1 VGRLGFGGVKAEE
14 LAVPG
19 AWVFTPPV
27 FPDARGAFAAPF
39 QAEVFAGTVGHPLH
53 VAQAN
58 TSVSRRGVVRGVHYA
73 DVPPGQA
80 KYVQCSAGALLDVVI
95 DIRVGSPTF
104 GTWDAVTLD
113 AESLRAVYLSEGL
126 GHAFLSLA
134 DGTVATYLCSTA
146 YNPGAEHGI
155 NPLDPEL
162 ALPWT
167 DHVPAGELVL
177 SAKDTAAPSLTEAR
191 DAGAL
196 PDLEACRARVA
207 ALAAAGHR

>member
-1 VGRLGFGGVKAEE
+1 VQAKE

-58 TSVSRRGVVRGVHYA
+58 TSVSGRGVLRGLHYA

-80 KYVQCSAGALLDVVI
+80 KYVQCSAGALIDVVV

-104 GTWDAVTLD
+104 GQWDAVRLDGGTLN
-113 AESLRAVYLSEGL
+113 AVYLSEGL
-126 GHAFLSLA
+126 GHAFLALV

-146 YNPGAEHGI
+146 YNPGAEHGV
-155 NPLDPEL
+155 NPLDPAL
-162 ALPWT
+162 GLPWT
-167 DHVPAGELVL
+167 EHVPAAELIL
-177 SAKDTAAPSLTEAR
+177 SDKDAAAPSLADAR

-196 PDLEACRARVA
+196 PDAGACRARVA
-207 ALAAAGHR
+207 ALVAAGTS